1 MTKLIIKVDKKRD
14 ELFLKHKVDEAQRTL
29 EYKAEEASKNREHEL
44 RLAQIYA
51 SVTPTSYLSQGDQ
64 WHLSTYRSYMQ
75 NPSGNSKNLQA
86 NELGQCEYL
95 KS

>member
-1 MTKLIIKVDKKRD
+1 MIEADKKRD
-14 ELFLKHKVDEAQRTL
+14 QLFLKHQAVEAQRIR

-44 RLAQIYA
+44 RLAPIYA